1 MKISGSLGHTANI
14 GDFQNVR
21 ADAGITD
28 FEVKSGQT
36 VEEAFEEMYGIIGVE
51 LLKQL
56 KKLVDNLG
64 G

>member
-21 ADAGITD
+21 ADAGIIEFD
-28 FEVKSGQT
+28 VKPGQT
-36 VEEAFEEMYGIIGVE
+36 VEEAFEEMYAIIGVQ
-51 LLKQL
+51 LLNQL